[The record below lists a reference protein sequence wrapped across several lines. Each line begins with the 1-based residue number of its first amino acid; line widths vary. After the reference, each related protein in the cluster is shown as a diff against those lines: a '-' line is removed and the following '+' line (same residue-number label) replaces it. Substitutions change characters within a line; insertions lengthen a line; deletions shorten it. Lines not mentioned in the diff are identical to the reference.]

1 MQANEAQMLARGQ
14 RLIAAGD
21 VRGAEAVFLEALSH
35 EPNLP
40 HIHLAL
46 AYLRLPGPDYPFWLA
61 WLHDQLHPKLYLEI
75 GVEAGDSLVLAQP
88 PTRAIGI
95 DPAPVGDPR
104 ARCTAPTQIYPLTS
118 AAFLAAPPPES
129 GLLETGF
136 DLAFIDGDHTFMS
149 VLADFIA
156 LERFAAP
163 GAVIAL
169 HDMLPLTAA
178 AASPQRQ
185 TAFYTGDGWK
195 IIPCLR
201 ALRPD
206 LRVYT
211 IPTAPTGLT
220 LVTGL
225 DAQST
230 VLAARRAYIL
240 EAYHTLPPDRAIDDP
255 RGYLGVGVNDPAT
268 VAAWLAAARNE
279 DSR

>member
-1 MQANEAQMLARGQ
+1 MQAYEAQMLERGQ

-21 VRGAEAVFLEALSH
+21 SRGAEAVFLEALGH

-46 AYLRLPGPDYPFWLA
+46 ANLRLPGPDYPFWLA
-61 WLHDQLHPKLYLEI
+61 WLHDQLNPKLYLEI

-104 ARCTAPTQIYPLTS
+104 ARCPAPTQIFPLTS
-118 AAFLAAPPPES
+118 AAFLANPPPES
-129 GLLETGF
+129 GLRETGF
-136 DLAFIDGDHTFMS
+136 DLAFIDGDHSFGA

-163 GAVIAL
+163 GAVIGL
-169 HDMLPLTAA
+169 HDMLPLTPAA
-178 AASPQRQ
+178 AAPQQ
-185 TAFYTGDGWK
+185 KTAFYTGDGWK
-195 IIPCLR
+195 IILCLR
-201 ALRPD
+201 VLRPD

-225 DAQST
+225 NPQST
-230 VLAARRAYIL
+230 LLAERQADILAAYRM
-240 EAYHTLPPDRAIDDP
+240 LPPDRAIDDP
-255 RGYLGVGVNDPAT
+255 RGYLGVGVNDPAA
-268 VAAWLAAARNE
+268 VAAWLAAARQEGN
-279 DSR
+279 R

>member
-1 MQANEAQMLARGQ
+1 MQPYEAEMLARGQ
-14 RLIAAGD
+14 QLLAAGQT
-21 VRGAEAVFLEALSH
+21 RAAEAVFLEALRY

-40 HIHLAL
+40 HIHQAL

-61 WLHDQLHPKLYLEI
+61 FLHDQLQPKLYVEI
-75 GVEAGDSLVLAQP
+75 GVEAGDSLLLAQP

-95 DPAPVGDPR
+95 DPAPVGDPC
-104 ARCTAPTQIYPLTS
+104 ARCPAPTQLYSMTS

-129 GLLETGF
+129 GLVETGF
-136 DLAFIDGDHTFMS
+136 DLAFIDGDHSFAS
-149 VLADFIA
+149 VLGDFIA

-163 GAVIAL
+163 GAVLLL
-169 HDMLPLTAA
+169 HDMIPITEAA
-178 AASPQRQ
+178 AAPDRE

-206 LRVYT
+206 VRIYT

-225 DAQST
+225 DPQSR
-230 VLAARRAYIL
+230 VLAERRDVILAAYRDLPARRAL
-240 EAYHTLPPDRAIDDP
+240 EDP
-255 RGYLGVGVNDPAT
+255 RGLLAVGVNEPAA
-268 VAAWLAAARNE
+268 VFAWLRAGQKDENA
-279 DSR
+279 